1 MKNASSNPQPISTEN
16 AGCGAVVICIVAIS
30 TTVILGWG
38 EHPVLNLIICMIAG
52 LICVGVIASTDP
64 KSLKANEQQGGNA
77 TPPLLDPKQ
86 KSVPDS
92 HRRTIRDIGPAEFA
106 LLQSEVYRLYD
117 FVEKACERKD
127 VRERLDKV
135 MNICDV
141 DNTPLGFD
149 LKKQMTIIA
158 DVKRAY
164 DGLGHGYPSDD
175 PESIGF
181 TLFAAYYIDN
191 QRTKWEYKDRFLVK
205 ELQPSLSSY
214 LKNVDLLISNSPF
227 GENAFFFQ
235 YILGLCDEDLSM
247 QYTTLLYR
255 FASATAKAD
264 GTVTPQEAKWLA
276 TIAHQNPSIDASE
289 VEAVITNSSE
299 KGDDKSAPRSVSAE
313 SGKKAEEELSELI
326 GLQSV
331 KDDVMRLT
339 NFVRIQQERA
349 HLGMKTTSVSYHC
362 VFTGNPG
369 TGKTTVAR
377 IVARIYKELGI
388 LKKGQ
393 LIETDRSGL
402 VAEYVG
408 QTAVKTNKVIDSA
421 LDGVLFIDEA
431 YSLVQG
437 GKEDY
442 GMEAIATLLKRME
455 DDRERLIVI
464 LAGYEGEMHT
474 FIQANP
480 GLQSRFNRYIHF
492 EDYSAEELKKIF
504 LLNVKKLDYQ
514 LTDSALDKLDHV
526 LSTAV
531 ATKDENFGNARFVR
545 NLFERTLENQ
555 ATRLATVTSLT
566 KEKLS
571 EITEQDIVL
580 SSNK

>member
-1 MKNASSNPQPISTEN
+1 MKNASTNPQPISSEN
-16 AGCGAVVICIVAIS
+16 AGCGVVIICIVAIS
-30 TTVILGWG
+30 ITVILGWM
-38 EHPVLNLIICMIAG
+38 EYPVLNLIICMIAG
-52 LICVGVIASTDP
+52 LLCVGLVAATDP
-64 KSLKANEQQGGNA
+64 KALKADDKSGDNK
-77 TPPLLDPKQ
+77 PSPMLDPKP

-92 HRRTIRDIGPAEFA
+92 HRRTMRDIGPAEFA

-117 FVEKACERKD
+117 FVERACERKD

-135 MNICDV
+135 MNISNED
-141 DNTPLGFD
+141 DTPWDFG
-149 LKKQMTIIA
+149 LKKQMTILV

-175 PESIGF
+175 PESIGL

-205 ELQPSLSSY
+205 DLQPSLSSY
-214 LKNVDLLISNSPF
+214 LKNVDILISKSPF
-227 GENAFFFQ
+227 GENVFFFQ

-276 TIAHQNPSIDASE
+276 TIAHQNPAIDASE
-289 VEAVITNSSE
+289 MEAYISDSTE
-299 KGDDKSAPRSVSAE
+299 KEDKLAPRSVSAVDE
-313 SGKKAEEELSELI
+313 KKAEEELRELI

-492 EDYSAEELKKIF
+492 DDYSAEELKKIF
-504 LLNVKKLDYQ
+504 LLNVKKLDYK
-514 LTDSALDKLDHV
+514 LTDAALDKLNQV

-555 ATRLATVTSLT
+555 ATRLSTVTSLT

-571 EITEQDIVL
+571 EITEEDI
-580 SSNK
+580 SIAK